1 MYSDIFKDSKI
12 EVRDK
17 NKLTK
22 EELNKIILAKLDNFG
37 DIQAWTAV
45 GSNKELSYSTHGAMR
60 FFGKFPPPIA
70 TYLINKFTKQ
80 DSLVIDPMCGSGTT
94 AVECVLNKRLCEVF
108 DVNPLMTL
116 LTKVKVTFLNI
127 KEINKEFKNIKKNY
141 KPIKFISKN
150 YKGIKDIEH
159 WFLKKTLNSLLG
171 IKFLID
177 KIKNKDLKDFF
188 LVCFLSI
195 VRRVSKATTQ
205 QGRLF
210 LDIETA
216 QIETFSFFEKKVN
229 KLKEKICSLPKNKN
243 IKIGNISLLE
253 NKKNYNA
260 DLVILHPPY
269 FNSYKYSS
277 INSLELYWM
286 NVDHAEIR
294 KREIREFFKV
304 GKIENYKK
312 FVDDMSKCLE
322 NAFNMLKKNGHLALM
337 MGDTTIRGKYVRVVY
352 ETIIASKIKTSSIK
366 TVALRVPKYTEA
378 SWATSQRRIKKNIG
392 ITLNDFIIIFKK

>member
-127 KEINKEFKNIKKNY
+127 KEINK
-141 KPIKFISKN
+141 
-150 YKGIKDIEH
+150 
-159 WFLKKTLNSLLG
+159 
-171 IKFLID
+171 
-177 KIKNKDLKDFF
+177 
-188 LVCFLSI
+188 
-195 VRRVSKATTQ
+195 
-205 QGRLF
+205 
-210 LDIETA
+210 
-216 QIETFSFFEKKVN
+216 
-229 KLKEKICSLPKNKN
+229 
-243 IKIGNISLLE
+243 
-253 NKKNYNA
+253 
-260 DLVILHPPY
+260 
-269 FNSYKYSS
+269 
-277 INSLELYWM
+277 
-286 NVDHAEIR
+286 
-294 KREIREFFKV
+294 
-304 GKIENYKK
+304 
-312 FVDDMSKCLE
+312 
-322 NAFNMLKKNGHLALM
+322 
-337 MGDTTIRGKYVRVVY
+337 
-352 ETIIASKIKTSSIK
+352 
-366 TVALRVPKYTEA
+366 
-378 SWATSQRRIKKNIG
+378 
-392 ITLNDFIIIFKK
+392 

>member
-1 MYSDIFKDSKI
+1 MYSDIFKDSRI
-12 EVRDK
+12 EVRKK
-17 NKLTK
+17 NQLTK
-22 EELNKIILAKLDNFG
+22 EELKKINLAKLNNFK
-37 DIQAWTAV
+37 DIQAWTAI

-70 TYLINKFTKQ
+70 TYLINKFTKPN
-80 DSLVIDPMCGSGTT
+80 SLVIDPMCGSGTT
-94 AVECVLNKRLCEVF
+94 AVECTLNKRLCEVF
-108 DVNPLMTL
+108 DVNPLMLL
-116 LTKVKVTFLNI
+116 LTKVKTTPLNI
-127 KEINKEFKNIKKNY
+127 KKINKEFKIIKKNY
-141 KPIKFISKN
+141 KPKKFSEKN
-150 YKGIKDIEH
+150 YRGIKNIEH
-159 WFLKKTLNSLLG
+159 WFLKDTLNSLLG

-177 KIKNKDLKDFF
+177 KIKNKNLKNFF
-188 LVCFLSI
+188 LICFLSI

-210 LDIETA
+210 LDIKTA
-216 QIETFSFFEKKVN
+216 QAETFSFFEKKVD
-229 KLKEKICSLPKNKN
+229 KFKDSVCSLPGNKN
-243 IKIGNISLLE
+243 IKIRNLSLLE
-253 NKKNYNA
+253 NKKNYKA

-286 NVDHAEIR
+286 NFDHAEIR
-294 KREIREFFKV
+294 KKEIREFFKV

-322 NAFNMLKKNGHLALM
+322 NAFSMLKKNGHLALM
-337 MGDTTIRGKYVRVVY
+337 MGDTTIGGEYVRVVY
-352 ETIIASKIKTSSIK
+352 ETIIASKIKKSSIK

>member
-12 EVRDK
+12 EVRK
-17 NKLTK
+17 KKQLTK
-22 EELNKIILAKLDNFG
+22 EELNKINLAKLNNFG
-37 DIQAWTAV
+37 EIQSWTAV

-70 TYLINKFTKQ
+70 TYLINKFTKKN
-80 DSLVIDPMCGSGTT
+80 SLVIDPMCGSGTT
-94 AVECVLNKRLCEVF
+94 AVECILRKRFCEVF
-108 DVNPLMTL
+108 DVNPLMLL
-116 LTKVKVTFLNI
+116 LTKVKTTPLNI
-127 KEINKEFKNIKKNY
+127 KEINKEFNNIKKKY
-141 KPIKFISKN
+141 KPRNFLSKN
-150 YKGIKDIEH
+150 YKGIKNIEH
-159 WFLKKTLNSLLG
+159 WFLKDTLNSLLG
-171 IKFLID
+171 IKFLIE
-177 KIKNKDLKDFF
+177 KIKDKDLKDFF
-188 LVCFLSI
+188 LICFLSI

-210 LDIETA
+210 LDIKTA
-216 QIETFSFFEKKVN
+216 QRETFSFFEKKVD
-229 KLKEKICSLPKNKN
+229 KFKESVCSLPVNKN
-243 IKIGNISLLE
+243 IKIKNLSLLE
-253 NKKNYNA
+253 NKKNYKA

-286 NVDHAEIR
+286 NFDHAEIR
-294 KREIREFFKV
+294 KKEIREFFKV

-352 ETIIASKIKTSSIK
+352 ETIIASKIKKSSIK